1 MPHVLVGRLEKMFIY
16 VLIASLSVIIDQLI
30 KWWTVQNIELYETVF
45 KNPILSLTYI
55 RNNGA
60 AWSIME
66 GQMWFFIVITLVALT
81 VLPYLLYKYRNESKW
96 MTIGLSLVI
105 GGTIGNFIDRIRL
118 NYVVDMFQ
126 VEFFNFPIFN
136 FADVSLVIGV
146 CCIFIYILFFEGKEN

>member
-1 MPHVLVGRLEKMFIY
+1 MFIY

-45 KNPILSLTYI
+45 QNPILSLTYI

-96 MTIGLSLVI
+96 MICS
-105 GGTIGNFIDRIRL
+105 
-118 NYVVDMFQ
+118 
-126 VEFFNFPIFN
+126 
-136 FADVSLVIGV
+136 
-146 CCIFIYILFFEGKEN
+146 K